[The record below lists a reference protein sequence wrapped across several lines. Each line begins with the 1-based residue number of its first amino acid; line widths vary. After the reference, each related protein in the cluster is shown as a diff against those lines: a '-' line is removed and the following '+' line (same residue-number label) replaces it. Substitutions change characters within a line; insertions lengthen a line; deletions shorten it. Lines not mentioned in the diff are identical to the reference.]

1 MLGDAILHLT
11 LCLGEMQVN
20 GDLMLL
26 GKLLGKVQL
35 IARNG
40 VDSVWSH
47 TPADPLRKLRKE
59 LLIAVAIVP
68 I

>member
-1 MLGDAILHLT
+1 MLSNAILHLT
-11 LCLGEMQVN
+11 LCLGEVQVN

-26 GKLLGKVQL
+26 GKLLGKMQL

-40 VDSVWSH
+40 VDSVWPH
-47 TPADPLRKLRKE
+47 TPADPLRELSKE
-59 LLIAVAIVP
+59 LLIAVAVVP